1 MDNLLTARQV
11 QEILKV
17 DRITVYRMLQDGR
30 LKATKIGQQWRF
42 ARSEVE
48 RLISGENRPV
58 LSPAATESSLPI
70 HCIQTVQNL
79 FSDVS
84 QLSALVVDM
93 QGAPLT
99 AASHPCS
106 YCRLIQ
112 SCASGMQACQTSWRN
127 FARQSLGGAI
137 RFTCHAGID
146 YVGAPIQSEGKQVAL
161 FLIGQFNWHAP
172 TAAAA
177 EKRDLDLA
185 MTHLLSPDELK
196 RAVQT
201 VPVVPSRQHKQVEG
215 WAPAAANAI
224 HSILQERTGF
234 IDRLQQIANLTQI

>member
-99 AASHPCS
+99 SASHPCS
-106 YCRLIQ
+106 YCTLDPIPRP
-112 SCASGMQACQTSWRN
+112 SGHASLPDFLAQFCPAEPVGK
-127 FARQSLGGAI
+127 I

-146 YVGAPIQSEGKQVAL
+146 YVGAPIESEGKQVAL
-161 FLIGQFNWHAP
+161 FLIGHVQLAWHFP
-172 TAAAA
+172 TAAA
-177 EKRDLDLA
+177 
-185 MTHLLSPDELK
+185 
-196 RAVQT
+196 
-201 VPVVPSRQHKQVEG
+201 
-215 WAPAAANAI
+215 WN
-224 HSILQERTGF
+224 
-234 IDRLQQIANLTQI
+234 